1 MYNDARQAKINPNF
15 YKTMKILMFS
25 KALVAGV
32 QQRKLEELAALP
44 GVEKLTVV
52 VPPYWDEPR
61 VGRTPLE
68 KKFTSGY
75 ELIVTPMRLN
85 GHHHTH
91 FYPGLGRLV
100 KQHRPDLLH
109 ADDESFNLSTFQGV
123 RLAERYGAVSV
134 FYNYANIY
142 RNYPPPFSLFEK
154 YNFKHAAAA
163 MACNQE
169 AFDILRRRGFE
180 KPLDI
185 CPQFGVDL
193 AVTHRTEP
201 PAGFRQPGTF
211 TIGYFGRLVAE
222 KGLDTLVEACARLT
236 GDWRLVFIGKG
247 AAQPELEAQ
256 VERLKLTGRVTF
268 LPMVP
273 STQVA
278 AYMSGLDVFVLP
290 SRTTGNW
297 KEQFGRVLIEA
308 MACEVPV
315 IGSDSGEIPHV
326 IGDAGLVFP
335 EGNAESL
342 AGHLQALADSQ
353 GLRSLLAAKCL
364 ERVTQNYTQLQ
375 IARQHLK
382 LYQKALNPA
391 ENN

>member
-1 MYNDARQAKINPNF
+1 
-15 YKTMKILMFS
+15 MKILMFS

-44 GVEKLTVV
+44 EVEKLTVV

-68 KKFTSGY
+68 KKYTRGY
-75 ELIVTPMRLN
+75 ELIVTPMWFN
-85 GHHHTH
+85 GHHHIH

-109 ADDESFNLSTFQGV
+109 ADDESFNLSTFEGV
-123 RLAERYGAVSV
+123 RLAGRYGAAAV

-163 MACNQE
+163 LACNQE
-169 AFDILRRRGFE
+169 AFDILRRRGFD

-193 AVTHRTEP
+193 TVTYRTDP
-201 PAGFRQPGTF
+201 PPGFAQPDCF

-222 KGLDTLVEACARLT
+222 KGLDTLVEACVKLK

-247 AAQPELEAQ
+247 AAQPDLTAQ
-256 VERLKLTGRVTF
+256 VERLNLGGRVTF

-308 MACEVPV
+308 MACQVPV
-315 IGSDSGEIPHV
+315 IGSSSGEIPHV
-326 IGDAGLVFP
+326 IGKAGRVFP
-335 EGNAESL
+335 EGDAAVL
-342 AGHLQALADSQ
+342 AGQLQELADHKP
-353 GLRSLLAAKCL
+353 LRKELAAKGL
-364 ERVTQNYTQLQ
+364 ERVTNHYTQLQ

-382 LYQKALNPA
+382 LYRKALNQ
-391 ENN
+391 

>member
-1 MYNDARQAKINPNF
+1 
-15 YKTMKILMFS
+15 MKILMFS

-52 VPPYWDEPR
+52 VPPYWDEVR
-61 VGRTPLE
+61 VGRTHLE
-68 KKFTSGY
+68 KKFTQGY
-75 ELIVTPMRLN
+75 ELIVSPMWLN

-91 FYPGLGRLV
+91 FYPGLGKLV

-109 ADDESFNLSTFQGV
+109 ADDESFNLATFEGIW
-123 RLAERYGAVSV
+123 LAERYGAASV
-134 FYNYANIY
+134 FYNYANIF

-154 YNFKHAAAA
+154 YNFKHANAAL
-163 MACNQE
+163 ACNQE

-193 AVTHRTEP
+193 SITHRTDP
-201 PAGFRQPGTF
+201 PAGFAQPDTF

-222 KGLDTLVEACARLT
+222 KGLDTLVEASAHLK

-247 AAQPELEAQ
+247 AVQPDLEAQ
-256 VERLKLTGRVTF
+256 VERLKLTGRVSF

-273 STQVA
+273 STEVA
-278 AYMSGLDVFVLP
+278 ACMSGLDVFVLP
-290 SRTTGNW
+290 SRTTSNW
-297 KEQFGRVLIEA
+297 KEQFGRVLIES
-308 MACEVPV
+308 MACQVPV
-315 IGSDSGEIPHV
+315 VGSDSGEIPHV
-326 IGDAGLVFP
+326 IGEAGLVFP
-335 EGNAESL
+335 EGD
-342 AGHLQALADSQ
+342 ALALAAQLQKLSDSTP
-353 GLRSLLAAKCL
+353 LRKELAAKGL

-382 LYQKALNPA
+382 LYHKALSIP

>member
-1 MYNDARQAKINPNF
+1 
-15 YKTMKILMFS
+15 MKILMFS

-32 QQRKLEELAALP
+32 QQRKLEELSALP

-52 VPPYWDEPR
+52 VPPYWDEVR
-61 VGRTPLE
+61 VGRTRLE
-68 KKFTSGY
+68 KKFTQGY
-75 ELIVTPMRLN
+75 ELIVTPMWLN

-91 FYPGLGRLV
+91 FYPGLAKLV
-100 KQHRPDLLH
+100 KQHRPDLIH
-109 ADDESFNLSTFQGV
+109 ADDESFNLATFEGIW
-123 RLAERYGAVSV
+123 LAERYGAASV
-134 FYNYANIY
+134 FYNYANIF

-154 YNFKHAAAA
+154 YNFKHANAAL
-163 MACNQE
+163 ACNQE

-201 PAGFRQPGTF
+201 PAGFAQPDTF

-222 KGLDTLVEACARLT
+222 KGLDTLVEACAHLT

-247 AAQPELEAQ
+247 AVQPDLEAQ
-256 VERLKLTGRVTF
+256 VERLGLSGRVTF

-273 STQVA
+273 STEVA
-278 AYMSGLDVFVLP
+278 AYMSGLDTFVLP
-290 SRTTGNW
+290 SRTTTNW
-297 KEQFGRVLIEA
+297 KEQFGRVIIES
-308 MACEVPV
+308 MACQVPV
-315 IGSDSGEIPHV
+315 VGSDSGEIPHV
-326 IGDAGLVFP
+326 IGEAGLVFP
-335 EGNAESL
+335 EGDAL
-342 AGHLQALADSQ
+342 ALAAQLQKLADSQ
-353 GLRSLLAAKCL
+353 ALRQELAAKGL
-364 ERVTQNYTQLQ
+364 ERVSRNYTQLQ

-382 LYQKALNPA
+382 LYQKALKVP

>member
-1 MYNDARQAKINPNF
+1 
-15 YKTMKILMFS
+15 MKILMFS

-44 GVEKLTVV
+44 GVDKLTVV
-52 VPPYWDEPR
+52 VPPYWEEVR
-61 VGRTPLE
+61 VGRTYLA
-68 KKFTSGY
+68 KKYLRGY
-75 ELIVTPMRLN
+75 ELVVSPMALN

-91 FYPGLGRLV
+91 FYPQLGKLV

-109 ADDESFNLSTFQGV
+109 ADDESFNLATFEGV
-123 RLAERYGAVSV
+123 WLAGRYGAAAV

-163 MACNQE
+163 FACNQD

-193 AVTHRTEP
+193 EVTHRTTP
-201 PAGFRQPGTF
+201 PAGFAKPCVF

-222 KGLDTLVEACARLT
+222 KGLDTLVEACSRLK
-236 GDWRLVFIGKG
+236 GDWRLVFVGKG
-247 AAQPELEAQ
+247 AVQPDLEAQ
-256 VERLKLTGRVTF
+256 AERLGLEEKVTF

-273 STQVA
+273 STEVA
-278 AYMSGLDVFVLP
+278 AYMSGLDAFVLP
-290 SRTTGNW
+290 SRTTSNW
-297 KEQFGRVLIEA
+297 KEQFGRVIIEA

-315 IGSDSGEIPHV
+315 VGSDSGEIPHV
-326 IGDAGLVFP
+326 IGEAGLVFP
-335 EGNAESL
+335 EGDAE
-342 AGHLQALADSQ
+342 ALAAQLQNLADHPE
-353 GLRSLLAAKCL
+353 LRKDLAAKGL
-364 ERVTQNYTQLQ
+364 ERVRENYTQLQ

-382 LYQKALNPA
+382 LYRKALKVP
-391 ENN
+391 EE